1 MKHHIYNFTDLF
13 THEIHEDFEYPFNLK
28 FKRVHNS
35 AINGPGIYIITLDDK
50 IAYLGRYG
58 TENDIMIDRWSKH
71 IQTITNRG
79 YNVGF
84 NRSIERFNEIYSPIY
99 LKNNLLINE
108 NELLNKRLNDTG
120 VVTAENKVR
129 YCMDNWD
136 KFKDLDNSCN
146 LNFHLFKPAAEH
158 TEILINNIAEI
169 ETNLILKINPPA
181 NAQYVNKNQ
190 TLDLEN
196 AIKSIIEALDL
207 N

>member
-1 MKHHIYNFTDLF
+1 
-13 THEIHEDFEYPFNLK
+13 
-28 FKRVHNS
+28 
-35 AINGPGIYIITLDDK
+35 
-50 IAYLGRYG
+50 
-58 TENDIMIDRWSKH
+58 MIDRWSKH

-99 LKNNLLINE
+99 LKNKLIINE
-108 NELLNKRLNDTG
+108 NELINKRLKDTG

-158 TEILINNIAEI
+158 TEIFINNIAEI

-181 NAQYVNKNQ
+181 NAQYVNTNQ

-196 AIKSIIEALDL
+196 AIKNIIEHWI
-207 N
+207 